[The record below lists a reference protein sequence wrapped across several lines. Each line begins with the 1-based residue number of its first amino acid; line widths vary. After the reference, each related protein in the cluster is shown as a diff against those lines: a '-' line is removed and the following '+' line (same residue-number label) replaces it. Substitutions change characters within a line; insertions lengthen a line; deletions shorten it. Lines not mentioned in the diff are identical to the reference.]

1 VNRLGAVLF
10 FAALLAGC
18 TWLDAM
24 TKRQVPDTRIV
35 LEPRQRMEFSRVSRR
50 NSAGQHI
57 DEYRCHEDHVMVCE
71 GNVSFECQCWRK
83 GL

>member
-1 VNRLGAVLF
+1 VSHAG
-10 FAALLAGC
+10 ALLFCVALLGGC
-18 TWLDAM
+18 SWLDAM
-24 TKRQVPDTRIV
+24 TKRQSIDTRIV

-50 NSAGQHI
+50 NGAGQHI